1 MKLFKRLMA
10 VMFALTLTLGM
21 GTRVYAEEEPKH
33 TITITARG
41 TQSEGHVYEAYKIF
55 AGTYDETS
63 EQLKNLSWGAN
74 VNDSTLLAALA
85 GDETIGEHFT
95 TDMTA
100 AQAAAAMS
108 ELTANELKALA
119 DVIGENIT
127 GEPAGTSEGEKS
139 PYTIDVTGD
148 GYYFI
153 KDQDDSLEGPDT
165 YSSFILQVVG
175 DEAVTTKDSTT
186 TSEKKVID
194 ANDTA
199 GTATN
204 LQDSADYDIGDDVP
218 FQLKATVADDYAKY
232 EAYTLIFHDV
242 ESNGLSFNEE
252 SVVVKIDG
260 TEIKAGFEI
269 ITENED
275 GCTFE
280 VVFENLKNTSA
291 HAGSVITVDY
301 TSVLNEN
308 AVVGQ
313 KGNPNT
319 MHVEFSN
326 NPNGDQQGTGTTKDD
341 TVIVFTYKSTVTK
354 VDENEE
360 ELTGADF
367 TLYKE
372 VATVEEGEQ
381 PGTLGSEIKE
391 GLDDK
396 VKADALKD
404 DSRYVVV
411 GTDCGV
417 KTGDTTGN
425 TFTFNGIDDGTYV
438 LVETTVPTGYN
449 AWEATEFVVEAT
461 HTQTADIN
469 PSTGMTADGT
479 SYVLTELTGE
489 DLFGDEGDGTVT
501 LEAEKA
507 DLDVTISNQSGSTL
521 PSTGGIGTT
530 IFYVLG
536 GLLVAGA
543 GIVLVARKKAAE

>member
-21 GTRVYAEEEPKH
+21 GTRVYAEEPEH
-33 TITITARG
+33 TITITASG

-55 AGTYDETS
+55 AGTYDEES

-74 VNDSTLLAALA
+74 VNGSTLLTALA

-95 TDMTA
+95 TDMTV

-127 GEPAGTSEGEKS
+127 GEPAGTSEGERS
-139 PYTIDVTGD
+139 PYTMHVIGD

-175 DEAVTTKDSTT
+175 EETVTTKDSTT

-232 EAYTLIFHDV
+232 EEYTLIFHDV
-242 ESNGLSFNEE
+242 ESDGLSFNED

-260 TEIKAGFEI
+260 TEIKTGFVI
-269 ITENED
+269 NTENED

-291 HAGSVITVDY
+291 QAGSVITVDY

-354 VDENEE
+354 VDETGAT
-360 ELTGADF
+360 LKGADF

-372 VATVEEGEQ
+372 VPQATSGARM
-381 PGTLGSEIKE
+381 GATIKQNWDTAVKTAAAA
-391 GLDDK
+391 LADDK
-396 VKADALKD
+396 Y
-404 DSRYVVV
+404 YVVAGRKGAV
-411 GTDCGV
+411 DAN
-417 KTGDTTGN
+417 TTQ
-425 TFTFNGIDDGTYV
+425 FSFNGIDDGTYV

-449 AWEATEFVVEAT
+449 AWEATEFVVVAT
-461 HTQTADIN
+461 HTQTADID
-469 PSTGMTADGT
+469 PETGKVAGT
-479 SYVLTELTGE
+479 DNYVLTELTGE
-489 DLFGDEGDGTVT
+489 GLFGDGEDGTVT
-501 LEAEKA
+501 LNAEKA